1 MSPLSLH
8 GQSRHCRRL
17 PGLVIGLNGESKHVD
32 TFGRVGVRF
41 PWRKPAFTN
50 NVEGDTGW
58 VRVAQIATGVGRTTM
73 WIPDSGDEVVRA
85 FEHGDPRRPVIIG
98 SMWDGKDLPPSSL
111 LAIKFRAV
119 FQSRSESGGFNEIV
133 LNDTTG
139 QEPLLLRSGNQFRS
153 ISSTGLNTSST
164 INILAQTALKSQ
176 SPTDLQVPTRPS
188 IRKR

>member
-1 MSPLSLH
+1 ME
-8 GQSRHCRRL
+8 SRIHQQR
-17 PGLVIGLNGESKHVD
+17 
-32 TFGRVGVRF
+32 
-41 PWRKPAFTN
+41 
-50 NVEGDTGW
+50 EGDTGW
-58 VRVAQIATGVGRTTM
+58 VRVAQIATGVGTTIL
-73 WIPDSGDEVVRA
+73 WIPDIGDEVVRA
-85 FEHGDPRRPVIIG
+85 FEHGDPRHPVIIG

-111 LAIKFRAV
+111 QKNKFRAV

-139 QEPLLLRSGNQFRS
+139 QEPLILRSGNQFIS

-176 SPTDLQVPTRPS
+176 SPTDLQAPTRPS